1 MFAVAQL
8 AARAAGQSAPS
19 WRDLGRV
26 NFLPELGFTAW
37 WLWLATNGLGEETG
51 WRGLRCPD
59 YSNTIRRSSAVLL
72 TVGWAGWHLPAFFY
86 LPSYEAIG
94 LPERGRR
101 RLVACVVQFR
111 DCVACGLWVHGSR
124 HQHADRGVG
133 RRAACQR

>member
-51 WRGLRCPD
+51 WRGFALPRLQQHHSPIISSAAYRRLGGLASARILLPAELRGDGPSGAWSSPPCGM
-59 YSNTIRRSSAVLL
+59 RRSIS
-72 TVGWAGWHLPAFFY
+72 
-86 LPSYEAIG
+86 
-94 LPERGRR
+94 
-101 RLVACVVQFR
+101 
-111 DCVACGLWVHGSR
+111 
-124 HQHADRGVG
+124 
-133 RRAACQR
+133 